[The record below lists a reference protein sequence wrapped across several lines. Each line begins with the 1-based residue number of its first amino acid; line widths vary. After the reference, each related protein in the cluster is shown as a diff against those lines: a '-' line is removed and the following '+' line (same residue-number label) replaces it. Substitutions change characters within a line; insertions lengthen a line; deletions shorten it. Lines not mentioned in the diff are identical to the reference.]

1 MHRGKALAR
10 IKISGNLHDQRETGN
25 SRLLESF
32 TEKKQISFSS
42 YKKCL
47 IIMNMKKEVIEKSY
61 QLAREQYAA
70 LGIDTD
76 KVLTEMDNIN
86 ISLHCWQTDD
96 VGGFEKP
103 GSVLGGGGIQTTG
116 NFPGKAKTI
125 GQMRSDLDKVMS
137 LLPGKQ
143 RLNLHAIYGE
153 FEGKLVD
160 RDQIEPKHF
169 QGWID
174 WAKKRGI
181 GLDFNCTCF
190 SHPLADEGF
199 TLSSKNEKI
208 RKFWVEHTKRCRAI
222 GAEMG
227 KQLGTPSVH
236 NIWIP
241 DGMKDTPVDRNTLRK
256 QLKKSL
262 DEIFAVKYPK
272 KYLKDSVESK
282 LFGIGS
288 EAMVVGSHDFYLGYA
303 IKNNTLITL
312 DNGHFHPTEQVG
324 DKISSILHFVDEIL
338 LHLTR
343 GVRWDSDHVLTFN
356 EELLLITQEIVR
368 AKALKRVNVGLDF
381 FDASLNRIGAYVIG
395 TRSAQMAF
403 MYALLEPFKTL
414 VKYEEE
420 GKNFERLALLELLK
434 TKPFGAVYDYY
445 CMKNKVPV
453 GQDYI
458 DEILKYE
465 KEVLLKR

>member
-1 MHRGKALAR
+1 
-10 IKISGNLHDQRETGN
+10 
-25 SRLLESF
+25 
-32 TEKKQISFSS
+32 
-42 YKKCL
+42 
-47 IIMNMKKEVIEKSY
+47 MKKANIEKSY
-61 QLAREQYAA
+61 LLAKARYAA
-70 LGIDTD
+70 MGVDTE
-76 KVLTEMDNIN
+76 KVLSEMEHIN

-103 GSVLGGGGIQTTG
+103 GSVLGGGGIQATG

-125 GQMRSDLDKVMS
+125 EQMRSDLDKVMS

-153 FEGKLVD
+153 FGGKLVD

-190 SHPLADEGF
+190 SHPLADDGF
-199 TLSSKNEKI
+199 TLSSKDENI

-227 KQLGTPSVH
+227 KQLGTATVH

-241 DGMKDTPVDRNTLRK
+241 DGMKDSPIDRNTLRK

-262 DEIFAVKYPK
+262 DEIFAIKYPK
-272 KYLKDSVESK
+272 KHLKDSVESK

-288 EAMVVGSHDFYLGYA
+288 ESMVVGSHDFYLGYA
-303 IKNNTLITL
+303 ITNNILITL

-324 DKISSILHFVDEIL
+324 DKVSSILHFVDEIL

-356 EELLLITQEIVR
+356 DELLLITQEIVR
-368 AKALKRVNVGLDF
+368 AKALNRVNIGLDF

-395 TRSAQMAF
+395 TRSAQLAF
-403 MYALLEPFKTL
+403 MYALLEPFNTL
-414 VKYEEE
+414 VRFEEE
-420 GKNFERLALLELLK
+420 GNNFERLAILELMK
-434 TKPFGAVYDYY
+434 TMPFGAVYDYF
-445 CMKNKVPV
+445 CMKNNIPV

-458 DEILKYE
+458 DEIVKYE
-465 KEVLLKR
+465 KDVLLKR

>member
-1 MHRGKALAR
+1 
-10 IKISGNLHDQRETGN
+10 
-25 SRLLESF
+25 
-32 TEKKQISFSS
+32 
-42 YKKCL
+42 
-47 IIMNMKKEVIEKSY
+47 MKKELIKQSY
-61 QLAREQYAA
+61 QLAKEQYAE
-70 LGIDTD
+70 LGVDTN
-76 KVLTEMDNIN
+76 KVLSEMDKIN

-96 VGGFEKP
+96 VGGFEKA
-103 GSVLGGGGIQTTG
+103 GAVLGGGGIQATG
-116 NFPGKAKTI
+116 NFPGKATTI
-125 GQMRSDLDKVMS
+125 QQMRADLDKVMS

-153 FEGKLVD
+153 FGGKLVD
-160 RDQIEPKHF
+160 RDQIEAKHY
-169 QGWID
+169 QGWIN

-190 SHPLADEGF
+190 SHPYADDGF

-222 GAEMG
+222 SAEMG
-227 KQLGTPSVH
+227 KQLGTPAVH

-241 DGMKDTPVDRNTLRK
+241 DGSKDTPVDRNSLRK
-256 QLKKSL
+256 LLKKSL
-262 DEIFAVKYPK
+262 DEIFAIKYPK
-272 KYLKDSVESK
+272 KYLKDSIESK

-303 IKNNTLITL
+303 IKNNTMITL

-324 DKISSILHFVDEIL
+324 DKISSILLFIDEIL

-356 EELLLITQEIVR
+356 EDLLLITQEIVR
-368 AKALKRVNVGLDF
+368 ARALGRVNVGLDF
-381 FDASLNRIGAYVIG
+381 FDASLNRVGAYVIG

-403 MYALLEPFKTL
+403 MYALLEPFKML
-414 VKYEEE
+414 VKYEEQ
-420 GKNFERLALLELLK
+420 GKNFERLAYLELLK
-434 TKPFGAVYDYY
+434 SKPFGAVWDYY
-445 CMKNKVPV
+445 CLKNKVPV

-458 DEILKYE
+458 EEIEKYE

>member
-1 MHRGKALAR
+1 
-10 IKISGNLHDQRETGN
+10 
-25 SRLLESF
+25 
-32 TEKKQISFSS
+32 
-42 YKKCL
+42 
-47 IIMNMKKEVIEKSY
+47 MKNEIIEKSY
-61 QLAREQYAA
+61 QLAKEEYAA
-70 LGIDTD
+70 LGVDTD
-76 KVLTEMDNIN
+76 KVLSELDNIN

-103 GSVLGGGGIQTTG
+103 GSVLGGGGIQATG
-116 NFPGKAKTI
+116 NFPGKAKNI
-125 GQMRSDLDKVMS
+125 EQMRSDLDKVMS

-153 FEGKLVD
+153 FGGKLVD

-174 WAKKRGI
+174 WAKKRGM

-190 SHPLADEGF
+190 SHPLADDGF
-199 TLSSKNEKI
+199 TLSSKDEKI

-262 DEIFAVKYPK
+262 DEIFAVQYPK
-272 KYLKDSVESK
+272 NHLKDSVESK

-288 EAMVVGSHDFYLGYA
+288 ESMVVGSHDFYLGYA
-303 IKNNTLITL
+303 IKNNILITL

-343 GVRWDSDHVLTFN
+343 GVRWDSDHVVTFN
-356 EELLLITQEIVR
+356 DELLLITQEIVR
-368 AKALKRVNVGLDF
+368 SKALKRVNIGLDF

-395 TRSAQMAF
+395 TKSAQMAF
-403 MYALLEPFKTL
+403 MYALLEPFNKL
-414 VKYEEE
+414 VKFEEE
-420 GKNFERLALLELLK
+420 GRNFERLALLELLK

-445 CMKNKVPV
+445 CFKSKVPV

-458 DEILKYE
+458 DEIMKYE

>member
-1 MHRGKALAR
+1 
-10 IKISGNLHDQRETGN
+10 
-25 SRLLESF
+25 
-32 TEKKQISFSS
+32 
-42 YKKCL
+42 
-47 IIMNMKKEVIEKSY
+47 MKKKLIEKSY
-61 QLAREQYAA
+61 ELAKEQYAA
-70 LGIDTD
+70 LGVDTD
-76 KVLTEMDNIN
+76 KVLAEMETIT

-96 VGGFEKP
+96 VGGFEKA
-103 GSVLGGGGIQTTG
+103 GAVLGGGGIQATG

-125 GQMRSDLDKVMS
+125 EQMRADLDKVMS

-153 FEGKLVD
+153 FGGKLVD
-160 RDQIEPKHF
+160 RDQIEVKHF
-169 QGWID
+169 KGWIN

-181 GLDFNCTCF
+181 GLDFNCMCF
-190 SHPLADEGF
+190 SHPYADDGF

-227 KQLGTPSVH
+227 KQLGTPTVH

-256 QLKKSL
+256 RLKKSL

-288 EAMVVGSHDFYLGYA
+288 EAMVVGSHDFYVGYA
-303 IKNNTLITL
+303 IKNNTMITL

-368 AKALKRVNVGLDF
+368 TKALNRVNVGLDF

-403 MYALLEPFKTL
+403 MYALLEPFNTL
-414 VKYEEE
+414 VKFEEQ
-420 GKNFERLALLELLK
+420 GKNFERLAFLELLK

-445 CMKNKVPV
+445 CLKSKVPV

-458 DEILKYE
+458 DEITKYE

>member
-1 MHRGKALAR
+1 
-10 IKISGNLHDQRETGN
+10 
-25 SRLLESF
+25 
-32 TEKKQISFSS
+32 
-42 YKKCL
+42 
-47 IIMNMKKEVIEKSY
+47 MKKANIEKSY
-61 QLAREQYAA
+61 LLAKARYAA
-70 LGIDTD
+70 MGVDTE
-76 KVLTEMDNIN
+76 KVLSEMENIN

-103 GSVLGGGGIQTTG
+103 GSVLGGGGIQATG

-125 GQMRSDLDKVMS
+125 DQMRSDLDKVMS

-153 FEGKLVD
+153 FGGKLVD

-174 WAKKRGI
+174 WARKRGI

-190 SHPLADEGF
+190 SHPLADDGF
-199 TLSSKNEKI
+199 TLSSKDENI

-227 KQLGTPSVH
+227 KQLGTPTVH

-262 DEIFAVKYPK
+262 DEIFAIKYPK
-272 KYLKDSVESK
+272 KHLKDSVESK

-288 EAMVVGSHDFYLGYA
+288 ESMVVGSHDFYLGYA
-303 IKNNTLITL
+303 ITNNILITL

-324 DKISSILHFVDEIL
+324 DKVSSILHFVDEIL

-356 EELLLITQEIVR
+356 DELLLITQEIVR
-368 AKALKRVNVGLDF
+368 AKALNRVNIGLDF

-403 MYALLEPFKTL
+403 MYALLEPFNAL
-414 VKYEEE
+414 VRFEEE
-420 GKNFERLALLELLK
+420 GKNFERLAILELMK
-434 TKPFGAVYDYY
+434 TMPFGAVYDYY
-445 CMKNKVPV
+445 CMKNDILV

-458 DEILKYE
+458 DEIVKYE
-465 KEVLLKR
+465 NEVLLKR